1 MLLGTFLRVFY
12 VTSPPFVAQF
22 CLSGLVLAQWYWI
35 FKHFTMNTTYCSSL
49 LVDVEAATRSRGCCC
64 LLAHKDGQA
73 RPGLGEQG
81 MIAVWEGEGGGGG
94 GG

>member
-1 MLLGTFLRVFY
+1 
-12 VTSPPFVAQF
+12 
-22 CLSGLVLAQWYWI
+22 
-35 FKHFTMNTTYCSSL
+35 MNATYCSSL
-49 LVDVEAATRSRGCCC
+49 LIGAATRSRGCWC
-64 LLAHKDGQA
+64 LLVHKDGQT